1 MAARKPLVLGGDGLS
16 QQLQPGDTTGIN
28 AFFTGTAALPALTL
42 LITTG
47 TSTVTVTPAVAG
59 DSLAV
64 GEVITVV
71 PTSALPA
78 GLNIS
83 YAVATA
89 TNTVQIGFTATLA
102 ISLTSQSWRVCAHR

>member
-1 MAARKPLVLGGDGLS
+1 MAIRKALVASAGRAVELP
-16 QQLQPGDTTGIN
+16 PGDTLGIN

-42 LITTG
+42 LVTTG
-47 TSTVTVTPAVAG
+47 ISTVTVTPAVAG
-59 DSLAV
+59 DSLAI

-83 YAVATA
+83 YAVVTA
-89 TNTVQIGFTATLA
+89 TNVVQIGFTATLA